1 MTVSLNE
8 VALTG
13 TICSEFKY
21 DAKDGGLHFS
31 IKNDHGTYYVKA
43 YGLTNIRLCQS
54 MTKGQQVNVLGEVHS
69 FIDRKCH
76 NHHVYI
82 KAETLIPHADSPA
95 FKQLIT
101 LVGVQALYEA
111 KSKIGKNGHSTP
123 EDEAIPIV
131 SSLTK
136 SLN

>member
-8 VALTG
+8 MALTG
-13 TICSEFKY
+13 TICSKFKY
-21 DAKDGGLHFS
+21 DPQDGGLHFS
-31 IKNDHGTYYVKA
+31 IKNEHGTFYVKA
-43 YGLTNIRLCQS
+43 YGLANIRLCES
-54 MTKGQQVNVLGEVHS
+54 MTEGQQVNVLGELHS

-76 NHHVYI
+76 NHHIYI
-82 KAETLIPHADSPA
+82 KAETLIPHEESPA

-101 LVGVQALYEA
+101 LIGAKALYKA
-111 KSKIGKNGHSTP
+111 RNKNEQQEPGTP
-123 EDEAIPIV
+123 EGMAISIE